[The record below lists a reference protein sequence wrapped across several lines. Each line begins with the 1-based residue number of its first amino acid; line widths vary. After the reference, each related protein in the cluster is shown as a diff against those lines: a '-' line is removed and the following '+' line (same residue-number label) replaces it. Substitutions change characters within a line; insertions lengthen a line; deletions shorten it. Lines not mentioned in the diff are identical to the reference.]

1 MVYMTGYE
9 RRAAAGGVEALREAL
24 LDLEVALR
32 IYVPG
37 YPVTDAVPALGGGAW
52 MATNEKVAMEVALG
66 ASASGR
72 RSVVLVKHLGV
83 NLLSDPL
90 SIAPS
95 HSIGAGLVV
104 LAGEDVGPKGSQA
117 EMDTRNYGPLC
128 EIPVLEPSGPALLF
142 PALQEAYAL
151 SEEIRAP
158 AMVRTTFEFAGKDAG
173 SGIISTD
180 NSVNP
185 DKREAGMFGTFDRSI
200 WDLTAKGRHQRYR
213 GAALPRM
220 RSASERSFLNLL
232 REGAGDLGII
242 ACGRPASFASKTDH
256 PLLVVGFSHPLPAEA
271 IREFVSEHDK
281 ILVAEEPAPF
291 IEARLE
297 FCGDIF
303 GKLTGHLPWGRM
315 EEGDIERAADLIA
328 SGEEPGPAAPPQRFD
343 EQLASKTVCDD
354 CPYLPLY
361 EAVADLPVPVAGDA
375 GCSIRAVR
383 DPPGAVDVAYGLGSS
398 VAVACGFGEK
408 GVALIG
414 DYALAH
420 SGLLGLIDAVNNERD
435 VLVVLLNNGVAAM
448 TGGQSVPDISPVM
461 RAIVPELRTVDLP
474 AGRDEIV
481 ELLSLE
487 MARPGVSLVVARG
500 ACPRFAPPR

>member
-1 MVYMTGYE
+1 MKKGWT
-9 RRAAAGGVEALREAL
+9 AADELRGALA
-24 LDLEVALR
+24 DLEVSLR

-37 YPVTDAVPALGGGAW
+37 YPITDAVLALGDEAQ

-66 ASASGR
+66 ASAAGR
-72 RSVVLVKHLGV
+72 RSMVLVKHLGV

-104 LAGEDVGPKGSQA
+104 LAGEDVGPRGSQA

-128 EIPVLEPSGPALLF
+128 EIPVLEPSGTGLLRSALE
-142 PALQEAYAL
+142 EAYAL
-151 SEEIRAP
+151 SEKIRAP
-158 AMVRTTFEFAGKDAG
+158 AMVRTTFEFGGGDGGPELAPAESSARHDERKVGRFA
-173 SGIISTD
+173 
-180 NSVNP
+180 
-185 DKREAGMFGTFDRSI
+185 TFDRSI

-213 GAALPRM
+213 IEALPQM
-220 RSASERSFLNLL
+220 RSASERSDLNLL
-232 REGAGDLGII
+232 REGGGDLGII
-242 ACGRPASFASKTDH
+242 ASGRAASFASKMDLS
-256 PLLVVGFSHPLPAEA
+256 LLVVGFSHPLPIEA

-281 ILVAEEPAPF
+281 ILVAEEPTPF
-291 IEARLE
+291 IEARLML
-297 FCGDIF
+297 CSDIF
-303 GKLTGHLPWGRM
+303 GKLTGHLSWGRM

-343 EQLASKTVCDD
+343 ERLASKTVCDD

-361 EAVADLPVPVAGDA
+361 EAVADLSVPVAGDA

-383 DPPGAVDVAYGLGSS
+383 DPPGAVDVVYGLGSS
-398 VAVACGFGEK
+398 VAVACGFGKK
-408 GVALIG
+408 GVAIIG
-414 DYALAH
+414 DYAIAH
-420 SGLLGLIDAVNNERD
+420 SGLLGLIDAVNNERE

-448 TGGQSVPDISPVM
+448 TGGQSVPDLSPVL
-461 RAIVPELRTVDLP
+461 RAIVPDLQTVDLP
-474 AGRDEIV
+474 SGRDEII

-500 ACPRFAPPR
+500 ACPRFGPPR

>member
-1 MVYMTGYE
+1 MTGYE

-128 EIPVLEPSGPALLF
+128 EIPVLEPSGPGLLF
-142 PALQEAYAL
+142 TALEEAYAL

-158 AMVRTTFEFAGKDAG
+158 AMVRTTFEFAGGDAG
-173 SGIISTD
+173 SGISSTD

-220 RSASERSFLNLL
+220 RSASEGSSLNLL

-242 ACGRPASFASKTDH
+242 ACGRPASFASKTD
-256 PLLVVGFSHPLPAEA
+256 HPLPAEA

-420 SGLLGLIDAVNNERD
+420 SGLLGLIDAVNNERE